1 MLAIMENTFENP
13 KQKVAEIEII
23 SEEDKRKSLVEFNNP
38 KLDVPPQVTIH
49 EMFERQ
55 AMIYPNAIAVTYEK
69 EKLLIRS
76 LMNVQTS

>member
-1 MLAIMENTFENP
+1 M
-13 KQKVAEIEII
+13 AEIEII

-69 EKLLIRS
+69 EKITYKELNERANQLAHY
-76 LMNVQTS
+76 LQKKE

>member
-1 MLAIMENTFENP
+1 M
-13 KQKVAEIEII
+13 AEIEII

-69 EKLLIRS
+69 KKLLIRS

>member
-1 MLAIMENTFENP
+1 MLAIMENTFEKP

-23 SEEDKRKSLVEFNNP
+23 SEEDKRISLVEFNNP
-38 KLDVPPQVTIH
+38 KLNVPPQVTIH
-49 EMFERQ
+49 EIFEQQ
-55 AMIYPNAIAVTYEK
+55 AMIYPNTIAVTYEQ

>member
-76 LMNVQTS
+76 LMDVQTS